1 MHYGNFS
8 GYLPLEMEMG
18 GFLIPPSNGGG
29 DVVHSL
35 DSLHNPNQDSGGE
48 IGDKGGGVFDFIVLG
63 MNDI

>member
-1 MHYGNFS
+1 
-8 GYLPLEMEMG
+8 MG